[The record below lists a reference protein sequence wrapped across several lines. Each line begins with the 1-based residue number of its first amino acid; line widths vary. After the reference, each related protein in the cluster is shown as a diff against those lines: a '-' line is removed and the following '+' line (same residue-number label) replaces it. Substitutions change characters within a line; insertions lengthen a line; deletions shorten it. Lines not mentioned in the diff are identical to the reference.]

1 MLSCQQQGGCPKAE
15 GGGREGGREEAEGGG
30 KEVRESK
37 IGEVLNKLYR

>member
-1 MLSCQQQGGCPKAE
+1 VAVRRL
-15 GGGREGGREEAEGGG
+15 REEAEGGG

>member
-1 MLSCQQQGGCPKAE
+1 MAVRRLRE
-15 GGGREGGREEAEGGG
+15 EGGREEAEGGG